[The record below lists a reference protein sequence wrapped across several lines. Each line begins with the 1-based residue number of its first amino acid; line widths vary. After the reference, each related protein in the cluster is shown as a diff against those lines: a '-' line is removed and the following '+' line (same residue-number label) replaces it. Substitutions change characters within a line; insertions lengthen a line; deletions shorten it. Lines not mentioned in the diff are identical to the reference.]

1 MGSHRVILTSTYCY
15 NMHMKRTKE
24 INNKIST
31 FLILC
36 LEWNLY
42 LGWRT
47 IKQMYSNKVMTWIFI
62 IIIQHYPESKCL
74 SPISAFYMCVCVCAC
89 AYVCVQSLQSWLT
102 LCDPEDSSPPVSSIL
117 GIFQARILEWLAVHS
132 SRGSSLSRDQ
142 TWVSCIFPTA
152 GRFFTCWVIGGA
164 LNTLG
169 DPGY

>member
-74 SPISAFYMCVCVCAC
+74 SPISAFYICVCVCVRVRMCVFSHFSHDWLFATLRTVARQSPLSLGFSRQEYWSDLPC
-89 AYVCVQSLQSWLT
+89 APPGDLPCPGIK
-102 LCDPEDSSPPVSSIL
+102 PESPASSPLQADSLPAESS
-117 GIFQARILEWLAVHS
+117 GK
-132 SRGSSLSRDQ
+132 
-142 TWVSCIFPTA
+142 P
-152 GRFFTCWVIGGA
+152 
-164 LNTLG
+164 
-169 DPGY
+169 